1 MINDFIMRYFDFIN
15 MKSKRLARDTAEADE
30 LSQKAQIILWHQYD
44 RLSDLSEQS
53 VKAFLSKSIK
63 NALIDLRRQEKRTVS
78 YESYDSLTV
87 MPPQFSDNG
96 FENAVLDNL
105 MVMSVIYK
113 LSALEQDIVFKTYF
127 MGMDSTVIGK
137 QLNMPPS
144 SIRSIR
150 MRANKKMKK
159 LLQSSEREE

>member
-1 MINDFIMRYFDFIN
+1 MINDFIMRYIDFIN
-15 MKSKRLARDTAEADE
+15 IKSKRLARDTIEADE
-30 LSQKAQIILWHQYD
+30 LIQKARIILWQQYE
-44 RLSDLSEQS
+44 RLSVLPEQS
-53 VKAFLSKSIK
+53 VRAFLGKSIK
-63 NALIDLRRQEKRTVS
+63 NTLIDLRRQEKRTVS
-78 YESYDSLTV
+78 YNAYESLTV

-113 LSALEQDIVFKTYF
+113 LSKLEQDIVFKTYF
-127 MGMDSTVIGK
+127 MGMNSTVIGE

-150 MRANKKMKK
+150 TRANKKMKK